1 MFKSLGAQRLVF
13 LFFAGWLSLNFPLMA
28 LWDREA
34 TVLGLPLFPVALF
47 AVWAVLIAATA
58 WLVERLDD

>member
-13 LFFAGWLSLNFPLMA
+13 LFL
-28 LWDREA
+28 
-34 TVLGLPLFPVALF
+34 
-47 AVWAVLIAATA
+47 VWAVLIAATA

>member
-1 MFKSLGAQRLVF
+1 
-13 LFFAGWLSLNFPLMA
+13 MA

-34 TVLGLPLFPVALF
+34 TVLGVPLFPVALF
-47 AVWAVLIAATA
+47 VVWAVLIAATA